1 MSVST
6 VEHAYSLLVDVHT
19 VWEGAIGD
27 RSDMILGHEA
37 VGVVEEVGE
46 LVRDFKPG
54 DKVVVS
60 AITPDWSSLEAQAG
74 FPMHS
79 TGMLAGWKFS
89 NFKDGVFGELFHV
102 NDADGNLALLPEGM
116 DLGAASMPTGFY
128 GAELADIQFG
138 DDVAVIGIGSVGLM
152 GEAGWCARSMQLRL

>member
-37 VGVVEEVGE
+37 VGVVEGVDE

-74 FPMHS
+74 FPCIP
-79 TGMLAGWKFS
+79 LACLQGGSSPTSKM
-89 NFKDGVFGELFHV
+89 VY
-102 NDADGNLALLPEGM
+102 LASS
-116 DLGAASMPTGFY
+116 SM
-128 GAELADIQFG
+128 
-138 DDVAVIGIGSVGLM
+138 
-152 GEAGWCARSMQLRL
+152 